1 MTSEYPVPDYQEL
14 SARLDAAG
22 IEVTAG
28 EIHGLLS
35 GVLVL
40 PDAGEVD
47 WLALIPAVEP
57 VAADQLDTDLLQ
69 SLSDLYRLTQHQL
82 SARDFGYRLFL
93 PHPET
98 GLAARTEAVAGW
110 CRGFLL
116 GISSTGLS
124 VDNCGDVV
132 REVLSDIVEMSSVE
146 ADGSNDPDE
155 ERALLEIE
163 EYLRVAVQLLREE
176 LQPSNDS

>member
-1 MTSEYPVPDYQEL
+1 MASEYPVPDYQDL
-14 SARLDAAG
+14 SAQLDAAG

-35 GVLVL
+35 GVLAL
-40 PDAGEVD
+40 PGAGDID
-47 WLALIPAVEP
+47 WLALIPAAEP
-57 VAADQLDTDLLQ
+57 VDADQLDADLSQ
-69 SLSDLYRLTQHQL
+69 SLSDLYRLTQYQL
-82 SARDFGYRLFL
+82 SAREFGYRLFL
-93 PHPET
+93 PGPEA
-98 GLAARTEAVAGW
+98 GVAARTEAVAGW

-146 ADGSNDPDE
+146 AGDSDDPEE

-163 EYLRVAVQLLREE
+163 EYLRVAVQLLKEE

>member
-1 MTSEYPVPDYQEL
+1 MANEYPVPDYQEL
-14 SARLDAAG
+14 SAQLDAAG
-22 IEVTAG
+22 LEVTAG

-40 PDAGEVD
+40 PDAGDVD
-47 WLALIPAVEP
+47 WLALIPAAEP
-57 VAADQLDTDLLQ
+57 IDADRLDTDLSQ
-69 SLSDLYRLTQHQL
+69 SLLDLYRLTQHQL
-82 SARDFGYRLFL
+82 SEREFGYRLFL
-93 PHPET
+93 PDPEA
-98 GLAARTEAVAGW
+98 GMSARTEAVAGW

-124 VDNCGDVV
+124 VDNCSDVV

-146 ADGSNDPDE
+146 AGGNDDPEE

-163 EYLRVAVQLLREE
+163 EYLRVAVQLLKEE
-176 LQPSNDS
+176 LQSSNDS